1 MFIHSWR
8 WFGPDDP
15 VTLDQVVQTGAVNIV
30 TALHQVPVGK
40 VWPAD
45 EIRQRKEL
53 IEASG
58 LTWRV
63 VESVPVHED
72 IKTRTGKY
80 REYMDNF
87 RQTLINLGRENIRTV
102 CYNFMPALDWSRTNL
117 AERNRDGSG
126 RSGFEFI
133 HFAALDIHML
143 KRPGAEA
150 SYPAAVRKQAGSYF
164 ESLDERSLKELMDT
178 FLLGFPGS
186 GESFSLEEVLR
197 RIDRYRNIDRNVYMS
212 NLQKFLREIVPVA
225 EEEGINLAIHPD
237 DPPWPLLGL
246 PRVVSTLMDAEE
258 IIHTVDSPANGIT
271 FCTGSFGAAYTNDL
285 PSMAKQLAHRINFLH
300 IRNVVRDEG
309 FNFHEEN
316 LLDGDVDVAG
326 IIKTMILE
334 DLSREK
340 HIPGYSG
347 IPVRPDHGA
356 KILDDFKNTYYP
368 GYSLY
373 GRLKNLSEIRGM
385 EAGIRKSIANGI

>member
-40 VWPAD
+40 VWHPD
-45 EIRQRKEL
+45 QIRQKKEL

-58 LTWRV
+58 LSWKV

-72 IKTRTGKY
+72 IKTRTGNY
-80 REYMDNF
+80 REYIDNF
-87 RQTLINLGRENIRTV
+87 RQTLVNLGRENISTV

-117 AERNRDGSG
+117 AERNRDGSQ
-126 RSGFEFI
+126 RSGFEYI
-133 HFAALDIHML
+133 HFAALDIHLL

-150 SYPAAVRKQAGSYF
+150 SYPAAVREQAKSYV
-164 ESLDERSLKELMDT
+164 ESQDEARMKELIDT

-186 GESFSLEEVLR
+186 GESFSLEEVLE
-197 RIDRYRNIDRNVYMS
+197 RIERYRNIDRKVYMT
-212 NLQKFLREIVPVA
+212 NLQQFLREIVPVA
-225 EEEGINLAIHPD
+225 EEQGIRLAIHPD

-246 PRVVSTLMDAEE
+246 PRVVSTLQDAEE
-258 IIHTVDSPANGIT
+258 IIRTVDSPANGIT
-271 FCTGSFGAAYTNDL
+271 YCTGSFGAAYTNDL
-285 PSMAKQLAHRINFLH
+285 PFMAKQLAHRINFLH

-316 LLDGDVDVAG
+316 LLEGDVDLAG
-326 IIKTMILE
+326 IVETMVRE

-340 HIPGYSG
+340 RIPGYAG

-356 KILDDFKNTYYP
+356 KILDDFKQSYYP

-373 GRLKNLSEIRGM
+373 GRLKNLSEIRGL
-385 EAGIRKSIANGI
+385 EAGIRKSLPT